1 VATADDAADAARA
14 RDEIEGQARLVYAA
28 ALAWVALH
36 GEDEEPPEDSTLAR
50 TSKTLG
56 LMLLRSMRRLT
67 KAKVPMPVGEA
78 RQDWI
83 ASTGR
88 DVTKRAVE
96 DARSHWS
103 TVYKRAKAKDRDVEP
118 DDVATV
124 FRKDRAWSE
133 AAARTRGTQLAAE
146 AATHRRLHGT
156 VREVGDPFHTSTGHD
171 LRYPGDPEAPI
182 EEWINCRCALFLV
195 PTAEKAHAEEVF
207 NIPEADF
214 DVPMVASPA
223 ARAWER
229 EQAKRDWHYE
239 LGMYRTG

>member
-1 VATADDAADAARA
+1 
-14 RDEIEGQARLVYAA
+14 
-28 ALAWVALH
+28 
-36 GEDEEPPEDSTLAR
+36 
-50 TSKTLG
+50 
-56 LMLLRSMRRLT
+56 MRRLT
-67 KAKVPMPVGEA
+67 KAKVPMPTGEA

-103 TVYKRAKAKDRDVEP
+103 TVYKREKSKDPDVTP
-118 DDVATV
+118 DDVAKV

-133 AAARTRGTQLAAE
+133 AAARTRGTQMAAE
-146 AATHRRLHGT
+146 AAMGLHGDVERITGEPHSKMWISRGDPKVRKTHRRLHGT

-182 EEWINCRCALFLV
+182 EEWINCRCSLFLV